1 MKKAIKTATLQ
12 TLDKKIDSIAST
24 VGALTGT
31 VDTLKGT
38 VGKLTDTVD
47 TLKGTVGKLTG
58 TVDTLKDTVGTLT
71 GTVDSLARSTKEGF
85 DRMDAF
91 HTDMAEFAQKTSLTL
106 FNLDSHARTTNERLD
121 AIEKTL
127 EPLML
132 VSGAMQREF
141 REHER
146 RILHIE
152 RKVGLAK

>member
-1 MKKAIKTATLQ
+1 MKKTPKQVTIQ
-12 TLDKKIDSIAST
+12 TLDKKIDGIAST
-24 VGALTGT
+24 FGALTS
-31 VDTLKGT
+31 T
-38 VGKLTDTVD
+38 VGELTD
-47 TLKGTVGKLTG
+47 
-58 TVDTLKDTVGTLT
+58 
-71 GTVDSLARSTKEGF
+71 TVDSLARSTKEGF
-85 DRMDAF
+85 DNIATKQEFVAF
-91 HTDMAEFAQKTSLTL
+91 KEDMTDFAKKTGVTL

-132 VSGAMQREF
+132 ASGAMQREF